1 MSAGQLRQRITILSS
16 SKEPDGTGA
25 DVTTWSAIADTP
37 TVYARVE
44 IKQSSPEFNG
54 DKVEYKTNYEITIRY
69 RSDIEERQRIE
80 FNGRQLKI
88 VGIDEPERRD
98 YLKINCQHLDG

>member
-25 DVTTWSAIADTP
+25 DVTTWSAITDTP
-37 TVYARVE
+37 VISARVE